1 MRRGLVCL
9 VLAAVLLSGTGCGA
23 KQADT
28 AQDQQTLTGTLDE
41 VKDFMFVVTDDQ
53 NSAYVFPAEEGDT
66 RPGRADLSAG
76 DRVTVT
82 YTGTLSELDGLDGT
96 VVSVE
101 AAE

>member
-1 MRRGLVCL
+1 VRRGLVCL
-9 VLAAVLLSGTGCGA
+9 ALAAVLMIGTACGA
-23 KQADT
+23 KQAD
-28 AQDQQTLTGTLDE
+28 AAEEQQTLTGTLDE
-41 VKDFMFVVTDDQ
+41 VKSFMFVVTDDQ
-53 NSAYVFPAEEGDT
+53 NSAYVFSTEEGNA
-66 RPGRADLSAG
+66 PQGLADVSVG

>member
-9 VLAAVLLSGTGCGA
+9 VLAAVLLIGTGCGA

-53 NSAYVFPAEEGDT
+53 NSAYVFSTEEGST
-66 RPGRADLSAG
+66 PPGLADVSAG

>member
-9 VLAAVLLSGTGCGA
+9 VLAAVLMVGTACGA
-23 KQADT
+23 KQADA

-41 VKDFMFVVTDDQ
+41 VKSFMFVVTDDQ
-53 NSAYVFPAEEGDT
+53 NSAYVLPTEEGDT
-66 RPGRADLSAG
+66 PPGLADVSVG

>member
-9 VLAAVLLSGTGCGA
+9 VMAAVLMLGTACGA
-23 KQADT
+23 KQAD
-28 AQDQQTLTGTLDE
+28 AAEEQQTLTGTLDE
-41 VKDFMFVVTDDQ
+41 VKSFMFVVTDDQ
-53 NSAYVFPAEEGDT
+53 NSAYVFPTEEGNA
-66 RPGRADLSAG
+66 PQGLADVSVG

-82 YTGTLSELDGLDGT
+82 YTGTLSEVDGLNGT

>member
-1 MRRGLVCL
+1 MRRGLACL
-9 VLAAVLLSGTGCGA
+9 ILAAVLLIGTGCGA
-23 KQADT
+23 KQAD
-28 AQDQQTLTGTLDE
+28 AAEEQQTLTGTLDE
-41 VKDFMFVVTDDQ
+41 VKSFMFVVTDDQ
-53 NSAYVFPAEEGDT
+53 NSAYVFSTEEDST
-66 RPGRADLSAG
+66 PPGLADVSVG

>member
-1 MRRGLVCL
+1 MRRGLVFL
-9 VLAAVLLSGTGCGA
+9 VLAAVLLVGTACGA
-23 KQADT
+23 KQADA

-41 VKDFMFVVTDDQ
+41 VKSFMFVVTDDQ
-53 NSAYVFPAEEGDT
+53 NSAYVFPTEEGDT
-66 RPGRADLSAG
+66 PPGLADVSAG

>member
-1 MRRGLVCL
+1 MRRGLACL
-9 VLAAVLLSGTGCGA
+9 ILAAVLLIGTGCGA
-23 KQADT
+23 KQAD
-28 AQDQQTLTGTLDE
+28 AAEEQQTLTGTLDE
-41 VKDFMFVVTDDQ
+41 VKSFMFVVTDDQ
-53 NSAYVFPAEEGDT
+53 GSAYVFSTEEDST
-66 RPGRADLSAG
+66 PPGLADVSAG